1 MATVAALHYLTFKG
15 RARDRRLGHE
25 SGRAR
30 TSPRALYQCL
40 SALGAPLP
48 AAAALTDVEMGNFAV
63 RVGKA
68 FPPHVATVRSITKNR
83 LRSEADVASAD
94 ARLAEF
100 LAARAEPAAPRLFG
114 CLPLRLRDSPSAAVL
129 LAPDPDCDTRSPLE
143 KAAAAAERAS
153 MAAAAELRAAEV
165 AEQTKSSKLARA
177 TLQAT
182 AAREAAAR
190 AEAREAAAREEAA
203 AAAAALSAR
212 RAAAEKAAADAAE
225 AADAA
230 WAEARKERFE
240 ARAEAA
246 ALGTVPGASS
256 PIARRTRGS
265 PSGAAATHHERAGRV
280 SSRSKQ

>member
-1 MATVAALHYLTFKG
+1 MATVAALHYLIFKG
-15 RARDRRLGHE
+15 KARDRQLGHE

-40 SALGAPLP
+40 LALGAPLP
-48 AAAALTDVEMGNFAV
+48 AAAALTDVEMKGFAA
-63 RVGKA
+63 RVGQA
-68 FPPHVATVRSITKNR
+68 FPPHVATVNNINR
-83 LRSEADVASAD
+83 YRGTSGAAAASAD

-100 LAARAEPAAPRLFG
+100 LAARAEPAAPRLFE
-114 CLPLRLRDSPSAAVL
+114 CLPLRLRASPSAAVL

-177 TLQAT
+177 TQLAT

-203 AAAAALSAR
+203 AAA
-212 RAAAEKAAADAAE
+212 
-225 AADAA
+225 
-230 WAEARKERFE
+230 ERTE
-240 ARAEAA
+240 
-246 ALGTVPGASS
+246 GTG
-256 PIARRTRGS
+256 RG
-265 PSGAAATHHERAGRV
+265 
-280 SSRSKQ
+280 